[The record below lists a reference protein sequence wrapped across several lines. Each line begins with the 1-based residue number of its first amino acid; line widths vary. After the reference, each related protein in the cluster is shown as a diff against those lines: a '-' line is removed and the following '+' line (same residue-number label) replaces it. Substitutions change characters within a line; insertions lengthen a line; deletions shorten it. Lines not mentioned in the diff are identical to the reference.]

1 MHIGGFNLDDKV
13 LVVAEIGN
21 NHEGDFEVAKAM
33 VHRAAEC
40 GVGAVKFQTFQ
51 TRYFGNPQDRGRYER
66 LLQFEIPYA
75 QWEKLHRLTKDLG
88 LLFSQRRWTWKAPDF

>member
-1 MHIGGFNLDDKV
+1 MHIGGFNLDEKV

-33 VHRAAEC
+33 VQRAAEC
-40 GVGAVKFQTFQ
+40 GVDAVKFQTFQ
-51 TRYFGNPQDRGRYER
+51 TRYFVSSRDQARYKR

-75 QWEKLHRLTKDLG
+75 Q
-88 LLFSQRRWTWKAPDF
+88 